1 LGDRVDCLFCLSGGD
16 DTCPERLKEDVFPG
30 LSLPPPPP
38 SQAHKS
44 HGICFGIC
52 GVDVGFD
59 NPVFASL
66 EVCPPP
72 HPPAGAS
79 GRTLGWEG
87 LRPVALTP
95 IHRPGPLAWNA
106 RSRSRGEPFHSLVF
120 VLFLPPLKYALLL
133 EPAWPPPLLQPS
145 KRSCERVTVP
155 CCGVFHIDNRF

>member
-1 LGDRVDCLFCLSGGD
+1 MYFLDC
-16 DTCPERLKEDVFPG
+16 PH
-30 LSLPPPPP
+30 PP
-38 SQAHKS
+38 SPPLQAHKS

-72 HPPAGAS
+72 THP
-79 GRTLGWEG
+79 LGHPEG
-87 LRPVALTP
+87 LGQVALIP
-95 IHRPGPLAWNA
+95 IHPPGPLAWNA
-106 RSRSRGEPFHSLVF
+106 GRRSGCEPFHYLVF

-145 KRSCERVTVP
+145 KRSCERVNVP